1 MSLSRVWKV
10 LRKDLALGP
19 RSPIFLWA
27 IVLPVALTLILQ
39 VAFGSLFD
47 PEPRLGIVDEGDS
60 AITAAVE
67 EMESINLALFEDE
80 AEMRER
86 VEANDLDAGLI
97 LPAGFDESVRSGDR
111 PELQFF
117 IGGESYASNRIIL
130 TVTALDLVR
139 ELEGSEAPVNVDIV
153 DFGDAGLPISVRLI
167 PVIVFY
173 ALVIAGLFVPGS
185 NLVEE
190 KEQGTL
196 TAMLVTPVRS
206 LDVLAAKWLL
216 GVILALLL
224 GVASLAL
231 NGAMG
236 SNWAEVILV
245 VLVAAMLSAM
255 LGVVVGVF
263 AKDSAMMFG
272 IVKGAG
278 IFLFMPAAFYLFPD
292 WPQWIA
298 KLFPLYWI
306 IEPIWQVS
314 IMGESVTTVWSELA
328 VALGITAALGVVA
341 WRLAGRMQAQ
351 MAGR

>member
-1 MSLSRVWKV
+1 MSLTRMWKV

-27 IVLPVALTLILQ
+27 IVLPFALTLILQ

-47 PEPRLGIVDEGDS
+47 PQPRLGIVDEGDS
-60 AITAAVE
+60 YIT
-67 EMESINLALFEDE
+67 ESVTAMDGIDVTLLDDE
-80 AEMRER
+80 AELKQL
-86 VEANDLDAGLI
+86 VEENDLDAGLI
-97 LPAGFDESVRSGDR
+97 LPAGFDDAVKGGER

-130 TVTALDLVR
+130 TVTTLDLVR
-139 ELEGSEAPVNVDIV
+139 EIEGSEAPVVVDV
-153 DFGDAGLPISVRLI
+153 VNFGDAGLPISIRLV

-190 KEQGTL
+190 KEHGTL
-196 TAMLVTPVRS
+196 MAMLVTPVKTA
-206 LDVLAAKWLL
+206 DVLVAKWLL
-216 GVILALLL
+216 GVLLASVMA
-224 GVASLAL
+224 VASLAL
-231 NGAMG
+231 NGVLG
-236 SNWAEVILV
+236 SNWFEVILV
-245 VLVAAMLSAM
+245 VLVAAMLSAA

-263 AKDSAMMFG
+263 AKDSSIMFG

-278 IFLFMPAAFYLFPD
+278 IFLFAPAIFYVFPE

-314 IMGESVTTVWSELA
+314 VMGESIGTVTGELA
-328 VALGITAALGVVA
+328 VALGITAALGVLAA
-341 WRLAGRMQAQ
+341 WLARRMQAQ
-351 MAGR
+351 MAAQ

>member
-1 MSLSRVWKV
+1 MSLSRIWKV

-27 IVLPVALTLILQ
+27 IVLPVALTVILQ

-60 AITAAVE
+60 AITAGVE
-67 EMESINLALFEDE
+67 DMEGIELTMLDDE
-80 AEMRER
+80 AELKRQ

-97 LPAGFDESVRSGDR
+97 LPEGFDEAVKGGEK
-111 PELQFF
+111 PVLQFF

-130 TVTALDLVR
+130 TVTTLDLVR
-139 ELEGSEAPVNVDIV
+139 ELEGSEAPVMVDIV
-153 DFGDAGLPISVRLI
+153 DFGEAGLPISIRLI

-185 NLVEE
+185 NIVEE

-196 TAMLVTPVRS
+196 TAILVTPVKS
-206 LDVLAAKWLL
+206 AEVLAAKWLF
-216 GVILALLL
+216 GVILASVM
-224 GVASLAL
+224 GVASLAM

-236 SNWAEVILV
+236 SNWAEVVLV
-245 VLVAAMLSAM
+245 VVIAAMLSAM

-278 IFLFMPAAFYLFPD
+278 IFLFAPAVFYIFPD

-314 IMGESVTTVWSELA
+314 VMGESVTTVWSELA
-328 VALGITAALGVVA
+328 VALGITAALGVLA
-341 WRLAGRMQAQ
+341 WWLAKRMQAQ
-351 MAGR
+351 MAGQ